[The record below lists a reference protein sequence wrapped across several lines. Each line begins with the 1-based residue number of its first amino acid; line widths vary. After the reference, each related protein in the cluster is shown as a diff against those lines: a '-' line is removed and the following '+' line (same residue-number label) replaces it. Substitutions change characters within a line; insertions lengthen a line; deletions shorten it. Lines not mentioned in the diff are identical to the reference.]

1 LDFEKNCEAVLN
13 YLLIDDD
20 IKVYNLLKIYLNPG
34 EQLFYLENL
43 DDALKYIQEKEIKLV
58 LLDINLEGANGLEF
72 FSQNKDFFQDQEVQV
87 FFLSQIQDIKS
98 KLEAFQFG
106 AQDYIVKPFEPLEIM
121 ARIRSRMSSHAQGQF
136 VKKGD
141 ILFDLYSNNL
151 SLMVDG
157 KKLPIELSATEFK
170 LLYFLAKREGQVFSR
185 QQLLDQV
192 WGANLDVIDRTVDQ
206 HISKL
211 RKKVKSKDYSIK
223 TNFNLGYSFA
233 RVSADP

>member
-1 LDFEKNCEAVLN
+1 LDFEKNGEAVLN

-43 DDALKYIQEKEIKLV
+43 DEALKYIQEKEIKLV

>member
-1 LDFEKNCEAVLN
+1 VDPKKNGETALN

-34 EQLFYLENL
+34 EQLFYRENL
-43 DDALKYIQEKEIKLV
+43 EEVQAFIQEKEIKLV
-58 LLDINLEGANGLEF
+58 LLDINLENANGLEF
-72 FSQNKDFFQDQEVQV
+72 FSLNKDFFQDQEVQV

-121 ARIRSRMSSHAQGQF
+121 ARIRSRMSSQDKGQF

-141 ILFDLYSNNL
+141 LLFDLFSNSV
-151 SLMVDG
+151 SLMAEG
-157 KKLPIELSATEFK
+157 KKHPIELSATEFK
-170 LLYFLAKREGQVFSR
+170 LLYYLAKREGQVFSR

-211 RKKVKSKDYSIK
+211 RKKVKSKDYIIK

-233 RVSADP
+233 PLANDP